1 MGLFDRLYYGKA
13 GKRDYSEMDMPK
25 NRVSLF
31 FMVLKDHVFDL
42 IKVNLMQLIFWIPFL
57 LWTYI
62 NLAAV
67 QSIDTE
73 TVLSHADGAAELLSA
88 ISGYLMMW
96 LIGLIPCI
104 AITGPSSAGAAYVMR
119 NWARGQHAF
128 LFSEFKDA
136 FKSNWKQAL
145 GVSAL
150 TSVVPLVAYTA
161 VSYYGEM
168 TKGSAVMFAPL
179 MLVLSATLI
188 YMVMLPLLYP
198 MMVGYELSF
207 GNLIKN
213 AFLMGAARLP
223 QMLLPGLALM
233 AFMLF
238 ASRPIAVGL
247 LLAPFKTS
255 PRQVALVSWAGL
267 RGAASVVF
275 SLFAVVAGVPGG
287 HDLFDLVFV
296 IAVSSIVVQGSLLPA
311 VAKKLDMIDA
321 AGDVRRTFNDYRDE
335 DGMSFVKL
343 KVGAGHPFAGRSLAD
358 IGSATDM
365 LVVLVL
371 RDGAHPVLPNGDTVI
386 EEGDLL
392 VMAAPTF
399 EERAEVTLRE
409 VTVTPHGRL
418 AGQRLR
424 DVPQGKHPFIVVML
438 KREGQTIIPNGD
450 TLIYAGDEAVIATL
464 AS

>member
-25 NRVSLF
+25 NRISLF

-119 NWARGQHAF
+119 NWARDQHAF
-128 LFSEFKDA
+128 LFSDFKDA

-168 TKGSAVMFAPL
+168 TKGSAVMFVPL

-188 YMVMLPLLYP
+188 YIVMLPLLYP

-223 QMLLPGLALM
+223 QMLLARL
-233 AFMLF
+233 
-238 ASRPIAVGL
+238 ITAV
-247 LLAPFKTS
+247 P
-255 PRQVALVSWAGL
+255 
-267 RGAASVVF
+267 
-275 SLFAVVAGVPGG
+275 
-287 HDLFDLVFV
+287 V
-296 IAVSSIVVQGSLLPA
+296 IALL
-311 VAKKLDMIDA
+311 M
-321 AGDVRRTFNDYRDE
+321 G
-335 DGMSFVKL
+335 
-343 KVGAGHPFAGRSLAD
+343 
-358 IGSATDM
+358 
-365 LVVLVL
+365 
-371 RDGAHPVLPNGDTVI
+371 
-386 EEGDLL
+386 
-392 VMAAPTF
+392 
-399 EERAEVTLRE
+399 
-409 VTVTPHGRL
+409 
-418 AGQRLR
+418 
-424 DVPQGKHPFIVVML
+424 
-438 KREGQTIIPNGD
+438 
-450 TLIYAGDEAVIATL
+450 IYAGNGIVLMIISLYYLLFGFALSRLVYASFANGVFDKYLNPHIEGAQVGQGLRPQSEDDEL
-464 AS
+464 PDEDDEDEEDE